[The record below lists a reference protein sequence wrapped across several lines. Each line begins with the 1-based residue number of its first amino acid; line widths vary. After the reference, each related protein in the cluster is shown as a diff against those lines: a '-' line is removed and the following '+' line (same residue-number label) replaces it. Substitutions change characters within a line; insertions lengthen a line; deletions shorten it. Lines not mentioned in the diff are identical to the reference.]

1 MSKHMKY
8 ILILTLLALTSC
20 ASTRNALLYNE
31 TRPTTLIIRDNH
43 HDIIYMRRPVKGKFC
58 VWTHPLGEGYTVQ
71 VGKHIDTIAGN
82 NAIGVEEGAGIKAE
96 TAKVN

>member
-31 TRPTTLIIRDNH
+31 TKPTTLIIRDNH
-43 HDIIYMRRPVKGKFC
+43 HDVIYMRRPVKGKFC
-58 VWTHPLGEGYTVQ
+58 VWTNKLGPGYTVQ
-71 VGKHIDTIAGN
+71 VGKHIDTIAGS
-82 NAIGVEEGAGIKAE
+82 NAISVDERAGIKAE